1 MSTAEEIIYQEEPEL
16 AVAEFIA
23 VLEKS
28 TLAERRPIED
38 IPRMDQMLRGAS
50 LILTARCQGELVGV
64 SRSLTDHS
72 YSTYLA
78 DLAVATRFQGR
89 GIGREL
95 IRRTHEAAGLHTNLI
110 LIAAP
115 GARSYYPHVGLASHD
130 SCWMIRGSTPSTASV
145 SA

>member
-1 MSTAEEIIYQEEPEL
+1 MSTAEEIIYQEEPQL

-38 IPRMDQMLRGAS
+38 IPRMDQMLRGAN